1 MRLPFTRPRPAA
13 APPGVVA
20 GSARAVVFVEP
31 RRVELREVALP
42 LAGPTDLIVDV
53 TASAISPGTERWA
66 LLGLRPDVV
75 WPCIP
80 GYLAVGRV
88 AHAADA
94 APHGLRAGDRVCF
107 LAARCPEGFGGNW
120 MCAHLSRAVV
130 SCDPSAYIPG
140 ADLPYWLPVP
150 DAVPDAEA
158 AYAGLAGVAM
168 MGVNMASLRP
178 GETVAIFGL
187 GMVGQFA
194 AQLAQIA
201 GARVFAA
208 DLAPQRAER
217 ARQCGIE
224 QAHSGEPAALEAA
237 AASFAP
243 GGFDVIIDTTGSGS
257 ALNAEV
263 KTLRPHG
270 RFVLQGWYPG
280 MTELNLHEFTVRQVR
295 VFFPCGVRGG
305 DVARALALMASGRLR
320 CAPLITHHWRP
331 DDAPHAYEIL
341 LSGTLDSLG
350 QVFDWQP

>member
-1 MRLPFTRPRPAA
+1 MRPRPAPPPSAIA
-13 APPGVVA
+13 AGT
-20 GSARAVVFVEP
+20 ARAVVFVEP
-31 RRVELREVALP
+31 RRVELREVTLP
-42 LAGPTDLIVDV
+42 PAGPLDIIVDV
-53 TASAISPGTERWA
+53 TTSAISAGTERWA
-66 LLGLRPDVV
+66 LLGLRPDVS

-88 AHAADA
+88 ARAADA

-107 LAARCPEGFGGNW
+107 LAAKCPDGYGGNW

-130 SCDPSAYIPG
+130 SCDPAVYMPG

-150 DAVPDAEA
+150 DPVPDAEA

-168 MGVNMASLRP
+168 MGVTMSAPRP
-178 GETVAIFGL
+178 GESVAVFGL
-187 GMVGQFA
+187 GMVGLFS

-208 DLAPQRAER
+208 DLSAER
-217 ARQCGIE
+217 AGLARECGIE
-224 QAHSGEPAALEAA
+224 HAQSGDSAAIEAA
-237 AASFAP
+237 AAAFAP
-243 GGFDVIIDTTGSGS
+243 GGFDVVIDTTGSGP

-263 KTLRPHG
+263 KALKPHG

-280 MTELNLHEFTVRQVR
+280 MTELNLHEFTVRYAR
-295 VFFPCGVRGG
+295 ALFPCGVRGG

-320 CAPLITHHWRP
+320 CAPLITNRWRP
-331 DDAPHAYEIL
+331 DDAPQAYDAL
-341 LSGTLDSLG
+341 LSGAPASIG